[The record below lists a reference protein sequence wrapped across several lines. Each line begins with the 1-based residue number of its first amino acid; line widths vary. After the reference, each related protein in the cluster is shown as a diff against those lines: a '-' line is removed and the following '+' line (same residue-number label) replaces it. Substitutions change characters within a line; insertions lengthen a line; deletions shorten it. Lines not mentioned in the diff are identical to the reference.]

1 MKDTAR
7 RATSGTRR
15 GRALAGAPR
24 GTTPNAGV
32 RQWGAQA
39 GDRCKRPR
47 NIGTLVRSADAFGAS
62 GVIVTGHAADV
73 YDPKAVRASTGSL
86 FSVPV
91 VRVPS
96 HRPVVEWV
104 EATRTGGVAV
114 RLVGTDE
121 NGERD
126 IAQFDF
132 TQPTLVLVGNETTRL
147 SAAWRDACYHDVRI
161 PMFRTGSSLD
171 AASAECHLVD

>member
-1 MKDTAR
+1 M
-7 RATSGTRR
+7 
-15 GRALAGAPR
+15 
-24 GTTPNAGV
+24 
-32 RQWGAQA
+32 
-39 GDRCKRPR
+39 
-47 NIGTLVRSADAFGAS
+47 
-62 GVIVTGHAADV
+62 
-73 YDPKAVRASTGSL
+73 RASTGSL

-132 TQPTLVLVGNETTRL
+132 TQPTLVLVGNETTGL
-147 SAAWRDACYHDVRI
+147 SAAWRDACDDVVRI
-161 PMFRTGSSLD
+161 PMAGTASSLNAAT
-171 AASAECHLVD
+171 AASIVLYESARQRAAAKRTQHPSHPDVEPVHDGSRHERHSGRG